1 MTNKTAPKKKH
12 HPATAPQSAPKH
24 AELVDTPLSWAYP
37 FTSADKSDATD
48 PMTYFKALAKCGTG
62 FYPLGIS
69 GMWHGGVH
77 FDEGS
82 AQMLKQ
88 DSGVRAIADGKI
100 VAYRLNTQYEETKY
114 PNNTSAHFSTGFV
127 LVRHELKLPPKP
139 APKEPAKPAAPAS
152 APAPAS
158 TTAAPPTPASAPAD
172 NPAPSSKPANDKP
185 LVFFS
190 LYMHTMD
197 WASYQKA
204 IEQAKSNPKPDPALP
219 APMSYWEGDRYY
231 RVGSKA
237 KDKQAI
243 PKPKAPVP
251 PAKRTDGADDLPI
264 NNTNESAPPPADT
277 DQDVALPPPETGL
290 NIRELPSGK
299 SKIIGVLP
307 TGAEIIAGEGDPAHP
322 DWIKIKSIKSGT
334 VLSAEVGK
342 PVSPQAQW
350 SYVFKGELDAVVDPQ
365 PLDTVVI
372 LKEPQRVKAGEV
384 IAHVGQYQWPMRAST
399 IPPKPNYPMLHL
411 EVFAGP
417 DLKDFI
423 DRSRAR
429 AKELD
434 EKNKPLLEIEP
445 GAKLVSDIPAPD
457 QKLTQSGLKLVPI
470 GDGKG
475 SRWIKVQPN
484 SVTNVPAKGKQKA
497 QQKLAPVGNPLWV
510 ESSLANTISTANVA
524 GWQNFPLDV
533 SKASGPGADFRNVLR
548 RTELDKLGEG
558 NVAVDD
564 KGHHWWNIT
573 VGSKDGSG
581 LIGWVCDTDHPHVQ
595 LRSPWE
601 WPGFELVDNGS
612 VSPADMFKRH
622 IHTTEQYLPDEEG
635 TEFAVE
641 AVKVNAGELITK
653 IEQAID
659 TDHDGKVTAQ
669 ELKHALETQW
679 MAEAVSHLVVRN
691 ETEWGGGLSKWEELT
706 PLMQKQTEL
715 WKTELDRLAK
725 LQWWDQIKG
734 VDGFPTDL
742 SPWHLHPIGLIGNF
756 LVSGGCNCTGSRLEL
771 SSMRKIATACGDA
784 KINEYLDP
792 INQALVDYKIDAC
805 MQRAYFISQILTE
818 SGEFRYTREISKN
831 NAPLEYDPWR
841 GRGLIQLTHKEN
853 YTAYQDYSHED
864 VTSGTAAI
872 EKLEK
877 TPHSVLSAA
886 WFFVIHVG
894 LLKPSEEDDLIWV
907 SRIINGGFNG
917 YNERLK
923 YLNRAIKAWGIES
936 CAKLNRAGVYR
947 FEESRAYNEKRA
959 SFGWGHWHDP
969 GSAVSGTEKDKD
981 EAIKGF
987 RRYLDLDDAA
997 GKPVDKHGKPKD
1009 QNWYHIAIVRPH
1021 AEARLAAL
1029 MAS

>member
-1 MTNKTAPKKKH
+1 MSKTDSKKKH
-12 HPATAPQSAPKH
+12 HPPAAPKPAQKP
-24 AELVDTPLSWAYP
+24 AEPADTPLNWAYP
-37 FTSADKSDATD
+37 FTPVGKADATD
-48 PMTYFKALAKCGTG
+48 PMTYFKALAKSENG
-62 FYPLGIS
+62 FYPLGAS

-77 FDEGS
+77 FSHGS
-82 AQMLKQ
+82 AEMLNQ

-100 VAYRLNTQYEETKY
+100 VAYRLNTKYEETTY
-114 PNNTSAHFSTGFV
+114 PDKTLAHYSTGFV

-139 APKEPAKPAAPAS
+139 APNQPSQPAS

-158 TTAAPPTPASAPAD
+158 GTATPPTPAPPDSAPA
-172 NPAPSSKPANDKP
+172 NSKPANDKP

-197 WASYQKA
+197 WETYRKA
-204 IEQAKSNPKPDPALP
+204 IEQAKSNPHPDPALP
-219 APMSYWEGDRYY
+219 VPMSYWEGERYY
-231 RVGSKA
+231 RVGDKA
-237 KDKQAI
+237 KDKQSL
-243 PKPKAPVP
+243 PKPKAPAQ
-251 PAKRTDGADDLPI
+251 PAGASDDPFGNPALPDYHLDDLPSVDP
-264 NNTNESAPPPADT
+264 EPGLPP
-277 DQDVALPPPETGL
+277 PPPETGL
-290 NIRELPSGK
+290 NIRDLPKGK
-299 SKIIGVLP
+299 VIGVLP
-307 TGAEIIAGEGDPAHP
+307 KGAEVIAGEGDPAHP
-322 DWIKIKSIKSGT
+322 DWIKIKAVKSGT
-334 VLSAEVGK
+334 ILPAVVGQ
-342 PVSPQAQW
+342 PVSPQAPW
-350 SYVFKGELDAVVDPQ
+350 GYLFKAELDAVVDPK
-365 PLDTVVI
+365 PLDSVVI
-372 LKEPQRVKAGEV
+372 LKEPHPVKAGEV
-384 IAHVGQYQWPMRAST
+384 IAHVGQYQWPMKASP

-411 EVFAGP
+411 EVFAGQ

-429 AKELD
+429 AKELN

-445 GAKLVSDIPAPD
+445 GAKLVSEIPAPD

-470 GDGKG
+470 GDAKG

-581 LIGWVCDTDHPHVQ
+581 LTGWVCDTDHPHVQ

-622 IHTTEQYLPDEEG
+622 IHTTEQYLPGEEG
-635 TEFAVE
+635 TEFAME

-756 LVSGGCNCTGSRLEL
+756 TGCSAKCKTNVLDFLTTEGMFYASVEGFHLILDSEGFGEIPYVPKNSQSSGVTIGYGYDLGQQTEAMVRSDFDGFFTEDEITRLLTALGKRGDEARKFIPSLADIKISEPKALEMAKRVKKRYAQFTVDAFPGTTKLHPHCQGALLSLVYNRGAQLEDKPGQKSRAH
-771 SSMRKIATACGDA
+771 MRNI
-784 KINEYLDP
+784 
-792 INQALVDYKIDAC
+792 
-805 MQRAYFISQILTE
+805 R
-818 SGEFRYTREISKN
+818 
-831 NAPLEYDPWR
+831 
-841 GRGLIQLTHKEN
+841 
-853 YTAYQDYSHED
+853 
-864 VTSGTAAI
+864 AAI
-872 EKLEK
+872 ENKNLPEVAVQLRAMK
-877 TPHSVLSAA
+877 VL
-886 WFFVIHVG
+886 WEGTGNDG
-894 LLKPSEEDDLIWV
+894 LLKRREKEAVL
-907 SRIINGGFNG
+907 
-917 YNERLK
+917 
-923 YLNRAIKAWGIES
+923 
-936 CAKLNRAGVYR
+936 
-947 FEESRAYNEKRA
+947 FE
-959 SFGWGHWHDP
+959 
-969 GSAVSGTEKDKD
+969 
-981 EAIKGF
+981 KGMTCDCW
-987 RRYLDLDDAA
+987 R
-997 GKPVDKHGKPKD
+997 
-1009 QNWYHIAIVRPH
+1009 
-1021 AEARLAAL
+1021 
-1029 MAS
+1029 

>member
-1 MTNKTAPKKKH
+1 MTKTTHKKKH
-12 HPATAPQSAPKH
+12 HPAAAPHPAAKP
-24 AELVDTPLSWAYP
+24 AEPVDTPLSWAYP
-37 FTSADKSDATD
+37 FTPADKSDAAD
-48 PMTYFKALAKCGTG
+48 PMTYFKALAKSATG
-62 FYPLGIS
+62 FYPLGVS

-77 FDEGS
+77 FDDGS
-82 AQMLKQ
+82 AQMLKL
-88 DSGVRAIADGKI
+88 DGGVHAIADGKI
-100 VAYRLNTQYEETKY
+100 VAYRLNTKYEETKY
-114 PNNTSAHFSTGFV
+114 PNNSLAHFSTGFV

-139 APKEPAKPAAPAS
+139 APKEPAKPAPASAPAS

-158 TTAAPPTPASAPAD
+158 TTAAPAPASAPAA
-172 NPAPSSKPANDKP
+172 PAPSDSKPANDKP

-231 RVGSKA
+231 RVGNKA

-264 NNTNESAPPPADT
+264 NNTNDSAPPPADT
-277 DQDVALPPPETGL
+277 DQDVALPPAETGL
-290 NIRELPSGK
+290 NIRELPNGK

-372 LKEPQRVKAGEV
+372 LKEPQDVKAGEV
-384 IAHVGQYQWPMRAST
+384 VAHVGQYQWPMKASP

-429 AKELD
+429 AKELN
-434 EKNKPLLEIEP
+434 EKNKQLLEIEP
-445 GAKLVSDIPAPD
+445 GAKLVSEIPAPD

-470 GDGKG
+470 GDAKG

-497 QQKLAPVGNPLWV
+497 KQKLASVGNPLWV
-510 ESSLANTISTANVA
+510 ESNLANTISTANVA

-564 KGHHWWNIT
+564 KGHHWWNVT

-581 LIGWVCDTDHPHVQ
+581 LTGWACDTDHPHVQ

-635 TEFAVE
+635 AEFAVE

-679 MAEAVSHLVVRN
+679 MAEAVSHLIVRN

-734 VDGFPTDL
+734 VDGFPTDR

-756 LVSGGCNCTGSRLEL
+756 TGCSEKCKTNVLDFLTTEGMFYSSVEGFHLILDSEGFGEIPYVPKNSQSSGVTIGYGYDLGQQTEAMVRSDFDGFFTEDEITRLL
-771 SSMRKIATACGDA
+771 TALGKQGDA
-784 KINEYLDP
+784 ARKFIPSLSDIKISEP
-792 INQALVDYKIDAC
+792 KALEMAKRVKKRYAQFTVDAFPGTTKLHPHCQGALLSLVYNRGAQLEDKLG
-805 MQRAYFISQILTE
+805 QKSRAHMRNI
-818 SGEFRYTREISKN
+818 R
-831 NAPLEYDPWR
+831 
-841 GRGLIQLTHKEN
+841 
-853 YTAYQDYSHED
+853 
-864 VTSGTAAI
+864 AAI
-872 EKLEK
+872 ENKNLPEVAVQLRAMK
-877 TPHSVLSAA
+877 VL
-886 WFFVIHVG
+886 WEGTGNDG
-894 LLKPSEEDDLIWV
+894 LLKRREKEAVL
-907 SRIINGGFNG
+907 
-917 YNERLK
+917 
-923 YLNRAIKAWGIES
+923 
-936 CAKLNRAGVYR
+936 
-947 FEESRAYNEKRA
+947 FE
-959 SFGWGHWHDP
+959 
-969 GSAVSGTEKDKD
+969 
-981 EAIKGF
+981 KGMTCDCW
-987 RRYLDLDDAA
+987 R
-997 GKPVDKHGKPKD
+997 
-1009 QNWYHIAIVRPH
+1009 
-1021 AEARLAAL
+1021 
-1029 MAS
+1029 

>member
-1 MTNKTAPKKKH
+1 MTKTTHKKKH
-12 HPATAPQSAPKH
+12 HPAAAPHPAAKP
-24 AELVDTPLSWAYP
+24 AEPVDTPLSWAYP
-37 FTSADKSDATD
+37 FTPADKSDAAD
-48 PMTYFKALAKCGTG
+48 PMTYFKALAKSATG
-62 FYPLGIS
+62 FYPLGVS

-77 FDEGS
+77 FDDGS
-82 AQMLKQ
+82 AQMLKL
-88 DSGVRAIADGKI
+88 DGGVHAIADGKI
-100 VAYRLNTQYEETKY
+100 VAYRLNTKYEETKY
-114 PNNTSAHFSTGFV
+114 PNNSLAHFSTGFV

-139 APKEPAKPAAPAS
+139 APKEPAKPAPALAPAS

-158 TTAAPPTPASAPAD
+158 TTAAPAPASAPAA
-172 NPAPSSKPANDKP
+172 PAPSDSKPANDKP

-231 RVGSKA
+231 RVGNKA

-264 NNTNESAPPPADT
+264 NNTNDSAPPPADT
-277 DQDVALPPPETGL
+277 DQDVALPPAETGL
-290 NIRELPSGK
+290 NIRELPNGK

-372 LKEPQRVKAGEV
+372 LKEPQDVKAGEV
-384 IAHVGQYQWPMRAST
+384 VAHVGQYQWPMKASP

-429 AKELD
+429 AKELN
-434 EKNKPLLEIEP
+434 EKNKQLLEIEP
-445 GAKLVSDIPAPD
+445 GAKLVSEIPAPD

-470 GDGKG
+470 GDAKG

-497 QQKLAPVGNPLWV
+497 KQKLASVGNPLWV
-510 ESSLANTISTANVA
+510 ESNLANTISTANVA

-564 KGHHWWNIT
+564 KGHHWWNVT

-581 LIGWVCDTDHPHVQ
+581 LTGWACDTDHPHVQ

-612 VSPADMFKRH
+612 ASPADMFKRH

-635 TEFAVE
+635 AEFAVE

-679 MAEAVSHLVVRN
+679 MAEAVSHLIVRN

-756 LVSGGCNCTGSRLEL
+756 TGCSAKCKTNVLDFLTTEGMFYSSVEGFHLILDSEGFGEIPYVPKNSQSSGVTIGYGYDLGQQTEAMVRSDFDGFFAEDEITRLL
-771 SSMRKIATACGDA
+771 TALGKQGDA
-784 KINEYLDP
+784 ARKFIPSLSDIKISEP
-792 INQALVDYKIDAC
+792 KALEMAKRVKKRYAQFTVDAFPGTTKLHPHCQGALLSLVYNRGAQLEDKPG
-805 MQRAYFISQILTE
+805 QKSRAHMRNI
-818 SGEFRYTREISKN
+818 R
-831 NAPLEYDPWR
+831 
-841 GRGLIQLTHKEN
+841 
-853 YTAYQDYSHED
+853 
-864 VTSGTAAI
+864 AAI
-872 EKLEK
+872 ENKNLPEVAVQLRAMK
-877 TPHSVLSAA
+877 VL
-886 WFFVIHVG
+886 WEGTGNDG
-894 LLKPSEEDDLIWV
+894 LLKRREKEAVL
-907 SRIINGGFNG
+907 
-917 YNERLK
+917 
-923 YLNRAIKAWGIES
+923 
-936 CAKLNRAGVYR
+936 
-947 FEESRAYNEKRA
+947 FE
-959 SFGWGHWHDP
+959 
-969 GSAVSGTEKDKD
+969 
-981 EAIKGF
+981 KGMTCDCW
-987 RRYLDLDDAA
+987 R
-997 GKPVDKHGKPKD
+997 
-1009 QNWYHIAIVRPH
+1009 
-1021 AEARLAAL
+1021 
-1029 MAS
+1029 

>member
-1 MTNKTAPKKKH
+1 MTKTTHKKKH
-12 HPATAPQSAPKH
+12 HPAAAPHPAAKP
-24 AELVDTPLSWAYP
+24 AEPVDTPLSWAYP
-37 FTSADKSDATD
+37 FTPADKSDAAD
-48 PMTYFKALAKCGTG
+48 PMTYFKALAKSATG
-62 FYPLGIS
+62 FYPLGVS

-77 FDEGS
+77 FDDGS
-82 AQMLKQ
+82 AQMLKL
-88 DSGVRAIADGKI
+88 DGGVHAIADGKI
-100 VAYRLNTQYEETKY
+100 VAYRLNTKYEETKY
-114 PNNTSAHFSTGFV
+114 PNNSLAHFSTGFV

-139 APKEPAKPAAPAS
+139 APKEPAKPAPALAPAS

-158 TTAAPPTPASAPAD
+158 TTAAPAPASAPAA
-172 NPAPSSKPANDKP
+172 PAPSDSKPANDKP

-231 RVGSKA
+231 RVGNKA

-264 NNTNESAPPPADT
+264 NNTNDSAPPPADT
-277 DQDVALPPPETGL
+277 DQDVALPPAETGL
-290 NIRELPSGK
+290 NIRELPNGK

-372 LKEPQRVKAGEV
+372 LKEPQDVKAGEV
-384 IAHVGQYQWPMRAST
+384 VAHVGQYQWPMKASP

-429 AKELD
+429 AKELN
-434 EKNKPLLEIEP
+434 EKNKQLLEIEP
-445 GAKLVSDIPAPD
+445 GAKLVSEIPAPD

-470 GDGKG
+470 GDAKG

-497 QQKLAPVGNPLWV
+497 KQKLASVGNPLWV
-510 ESSLANTISTANVA
+510 ESNLANTISTANVA

-548 RTELDKLGEG
+548 RPELDKLGEG

-564 KGHHWWNIT
+564 KGHHWWNVT

-581 LIGWVCDTDHPHVQ
+581 LTGWACDTDHPHVQ

-612 VSPADMFKRH
+612 ASPADMFKRH

-635 TEFAVE
+635 AEFAVE

-679 MAEAVSHLVVRN
+679 MAEAVSHLIVRN

-756 LVSGGCNCTGSRLEL
+756 TGCSAKCKTNVLDFLTTEGMFYSSVEGFHLILDSEGFGEIPYVPKNSQSSGVTIGYGYDLGQQTEAMVRSDFDGFFAEDEITRLL
-771 SSMRKIATACGDA
+771 TALGKQGDA
-784 KINEYLDP
+784 ARKFIPSLSDIKISEP
-792 INQALVDYKIDAC
+792 KALEMAKRVKKRYAQFTVDAFPGTTKLHPHCQGALLSLVYNRGAQLEDKPG
-805 MQRAYFISQILTE
+805 QKSRAHMRNI
-818 SGEFRYTREISKN
+818 R
-831 NAPLEYDPWR
+831 
-841 GRGLIQLTHKEN
+841 
-853 YTAYQDYSHED
+853 
-864 VTSGTAAI
+864 AAI
-872 EKLEK
+872 ENKNLPEVAVQLRAMK
-877 TPHSVLSAA
+877 VL
-886 WFFVIHVG
+886 WEGTGNDG
-894 LLKPSEEDDLIWV
+894 LLKRREKEAVL
-907 SRIINGGFNG
+907 
-917 YNERLK
+917 
-923 YLNRAIKAWGIES
+923 
-936 CAKLNRAGVYR
+936 
-947 FEESRAYNEKRA
+947 FE
-959 SFGWGHWHDP
+959 
-969 GSAVSGTEKDKD
+969 
-981 EAIKGF
+981 KGMTCDCW
-987 RRYLDLDDAA
+987 R
-997 GKPVDKHGKPKD
+997 
-1009 QNWYHIAIVRPH
+1009 
-1021 AEARLAAL
+1021 
-1029 MAS
+1029 

>member
-1 MTNKTAPKKKH
+1 N
-12 HPATAPQSAPKH
+12 
-24 AELVDTPLSWAYP
+24 
-37 FTSADKSDATD
+37 
-48 PMTYFKALAKCGTG
+48 G
-62 FYPLGIS
+62 FYPLGAS

-77 FDEGS
+77 FSHGS
-82 AQMLKQ
+82 AEMLNQ

-100 VAYRLNTQYEETKY
+100 VAYRLNTKYEETTY
-114 PNNTSAHFSTGFV
+114 PDKTLAHYSTGFV

-139 APKEPAKPAAPAS
+139 APNQPSQPAS

-158 TTAAPPTPASAPAD
+158 GTATPPTPTPPDSTPA
-172 NPAPSSKPANDKP
+172 NSKPASDKP

-197 WASYQKA
+197 WETYRKA
-204 IEQAKSNPKPDPALP
+204 IEQAKSNPRPDPALP
-219 APMSYWEGDRYY
+219 VPMSYWEGERYY
-231 RVGSKA
+231 RVGDKA
-237 KDKQAI
+237 KDKQSL
-243 PKPKAPVP
+243 PKPKAPAQ
-251 PAKRTDGADDLPI
+251 PAGASDDPFGNPALPDYHLDDLPSVDP
-264 NNTNESAPPPADT
+264 EPGLPP
-277 DQDVALPPPETGL
+277 PPPETGL
-290 NIRELPSGK
+290 NIRDLPKGK
-299 SKIIGVLP
+299 VIGVLP
-307 TGAEIIAGEGDPAHP
+307 KGAEVIAGEGDPAHP
-322 DWIKIKSIKSGT
+322 DWIKIKAVKSGT
-334 VLSAEVGK
+334 ILPAVVGQ
-342 PVSPQAQW
+342 PVSPQAPW
-350 SYVFKGELDAVVDPQ
+350 GYLFKAELDAVVDPK
-365 PLDTVVI
+365 PLDSVVI
-372 LKEPQRVKAGEV
+372 LKEPHPVKAGEV
-384 IAHVGQYQWPMRAST
+384 IAHVGQYQWPMKASP

-429 AKELD
+429 AKELN

-445 GAKLVSDIPAPD
+445 GAKLVSEIPAPD

-470 GDGKG
+470 GDAKG

-581 LIGWVCDTDHPHVQ
+581 LTGWVCDTDHPHVQ

-622 IHTTEQYLPDEEG
+622 IHTTEQYLPGEEG
-635 TEFAVE
+635 TEFAME

-756 LVSGGCNCTGSRLEL
+756 TGCSAKCKTNVLDFLTTEGMFYASVEGFHLILDSEGFGEIPYVPKNSQSSGVTIGYGYDLGQQTEAMVRSDFDGFFTEDEITRLLTALGKRGDEARKFIPSLTDIKISEPKALEMAKRVKKRYAQFTVDAFPGTAKLHPHCQGALLSLVYNRGAQLEDKPGQKSRAH
-771 SSMRKIATACGDA
+771 MRNI
-784 KINEYLDP
+784 
-792 INQALVDYKIDAC
+792 
-805 MQRAYFISQILTE
+805 R
-818 SGEFRYTREISKN
+818 
-831 NAPLEYDPWR
+831 
-841 GRGLIQLTHKEN
+841 
-853 YTAYQDYSHED
+853 
-864 VTSGTAAI
+864 AAI
-872 EKLEK
+872 ENKNLPEVAVQLRAMK
-877 TPHSVLSAA
+877 VL
-886 WFFVIHVG
+886 WEGTGNDG
-894 LLKPSEEDDLIWV
+894 LLKRREKEAVL
-907 SRIINGGFNG
+907 
-917 YNERLK
+917 
-923 YLNRAIKAWGIES
+923 
-936 CAKLNRAGVYR
+936 
-947 FEESRAYNEKRA
+947 FE
-959 SFGWGHWHDP
+959 
-969 GSAVSGTEKDKD
+969 
-981 EAIKGF
+981 KGMTCDCW
-987 RRYLDLDDAA
+987 R
-997 GKPVDKHGKPKD
+997 
-1009 QNWYHIAIVRPH
+1009 
-1021 AEARLAAL
+1021 
-1029 MAS
+1029 

>member
-1 MTNKTAPKKKH
+1 MTKTTHKKKH
-12 HPATAPQSAPKH
+12 HPAAAPHPAARP
-24 AELVDTPLSWAYP
+24 AEPVDTPLSWAYP
-37 FTSADKSDATD
+37 FTPADKSDAAD
-48 PMTYFKALAKCGTG
+48 PMTYFKALAKSATG
-62 FYPLGIS
+62 FYPLGVS

-77 FDEGS
+77 FDDGS
-82 AQMLKQ
+82 AQMLKL
-88 DSGVRAIADGKI
+88 DSGVHAIADGKI
-100 VAYRLNTQYEETKY
+100 VAYRLNTKYEETTY
-114 PNNTSAHFSTGFV
+114 PDKTLAHYSTGFV

-139 APKEPAKPAAPAS
+139 APNQPSQPAS

-158 TTAAPPTPASAPAD
+158 GTATPPTPAPPDSAPA
-172 NPAPSSKPANDKP
+172 NSKPANDKP

-197 WASYQKA
+197 WETYRKA
-204 IEQAKSNPKPDPALP
+204 IEQAKSNPHPDPALP
-219 APMSYWEGDRYY
+219 VPMSYWEGERYY
-231 RVGSKA
+231 RVGDKA
-237 KDKQAI
+237 KDKQSL
-243 PKPKAPVP
+243 PKPKAPGQ
-251 PAKRTDGADDLPI
+251 PAGASDDPFGNPALPDYHLDDLPSVDP
-264 NNTNESAPPPADT
+264 EPGLPP
-277 DQDVALPPPETGL
+277 PPPETGL
-290 NIRELPSGK
+290 NIRDLPKGK
-299 SKIIGVLP
+299 VIGVLP
-307 TGAEIIAGEGDPAHP
+307 KGAEVIAGEGDPAHP
-322 DWIKIKSIKSGT
+322 DWIKIKAVKSGT
-334 VLSAEVGK
+334 ILPAVVGQ
-342 PVSPQAQW
+342 PVSPQAPW
-350 SYVFKGELDAVVDPQ
+350 GYLFKAELDAVVDPK
-365 PLDTVVI
+365 PLDSVVI
-372 LKEPQRVKAGEV
+372 LKEPHPVKAGEV
-384 IAHVGQYQWPMRAST
+384 IAHVGQYQWPMKASP

-411 EVFAGP
+411 EVFAGQ

-429 AKELD
+429 AKELN

-445 GAKLVSDIPAPD
+445 GAKLVSEIPAPD

-470 GDGKG
+470 GDAKG

-581 LIGWVCDTDHPHVQ
+581 LTGWVCDTDHPHVQ

-622 IHTTEQYLPDEEG
+622 IHTTEQYLPGEEG
-635 TEFAVE
+635 TEFAME

-756 LVSGGCNCTGSRLEL
+756 TGCSAKCKTNVLDFLTTEGMFYASVEGFHLILDSEGFGEIPYVPKNSQSSGVTIGYGYDLGQQTEAMVRSDFDGFFTEDEITRLLTALGKRGDEARKFIPSLADIKISEPKALEMAKRVKKRYAQFTVDAFPGTTKLHPHCQGALLSLVYNRGAQLEDKPGQKSRAH
-771 SSMRKIATACGDA
+771 MRNI
-784 KINEYLDP
+784 
-792 INQALVDYKIDAC
+792 
-805 MQRAYFISQILTE
+805 R
-818 SGEFRYTREISKN
+818 
-831 NAPLEYDPWR
+831 
-841 GRGLIQLTHKEN
+841 
-853 YTAYQDYSHED
+853 
-864 VTSGTAAI
+864 AAI
-872 EKLEK
+872 ENKNLPEVAVQLRAMK
-877 TPHSVLSAA
+877 VL
-886 WFFVIHVG
+886 WEGTGNDG
-894 LLKPSEEDDLIWV
+894 LLKRREKEAVL
-907 SRIINGGFNG
+907 
-917 YNERLK
+917 
-923 YLNRAIKAWGIES
+923 
-936 CAKLNRAGVYR
+936 
-947 FEESRAYNEKRA
+947 FE
-959 SFGWGHWHDP
+959 
-969 GSAVSGTEKDKD
+969 
-981 EAIKGF
+981 KGMTCDCW
-987 RRYLDLDDAA
+987 R
-997 GKPVDKHGKPKD
+997 
-1009 QNWYHIAIVRPH
+1009 
-1021 AEARLAAL
+1021 
-1029 MAS
+1029 

>member
-1 MTNKTAPKKKH
+1 MTKTTHKKKH
-12 HPATAPQSAPKH
+12 HPAAAPHPAAKP
-24 AELVDTPLSWAYP
+24 AEPVDTPLSWSYP
-37 FTSADKSDATD
+37 FTPADKSDVAD
-48 PMTYFKALAKCGTG
+48 PTTYFKALAKSATG
-62 FYPLGIS
+62 FYPLGVS

-77 FDEGS
+77 FDDGS
-82 AQMLKQ
+82 AQMLKL
-88 DSGVRAIADGKI
+88 DSGVHAIADGKI
-100 VAYRLNTQYEETKY
+100 VAYRLNTKYEETTY
-114 PNNTSAHFSTGFV
+114 PNNRLAHFSTGFV

-139 APKEPAKPAAPAS
+139 APKEPPKPAAAPAS
-152 APAPAS
+152 APASAPVPAS
-158 TTAAPPTPASAPAD
+158 TTAAPAPASAPAT
-172 NPAPSSKPANDKP
+172 PAPSDSKPANDKP

-219 APMSYWEGDRYY
+219 VPMSYWEGERYY

-251 PAKRTDGADDLPI
+251 PAKHTDGADDLPI
-264 NNTNESAPPPADT
+264 NNANENVPPPADT

-350 SYVFKGELDAVVDPQ
+350 SYVFKGELDVVVDPQ

-372 LKEPQRVKAGEV
+372 LKEPQHVKAGEV
-384 IAHVGQYQWPMRAST
+384 VAHVGQYQWPMKASP

-429 AKELD
+429 AKELN
-434 EKNKPLLEIEP
+434 EKNKQLLEIEP
-445 GAKLVSDIPAPD
+445 GAKLVSEIPAPD

-470 GDGKG
+470 GDAKG

-510 ESSLANTISTANVA
+510 ESSLANTISTTNVA

-581 LIGWVCDTDHPHVQ
+581 LTGWVCDTDHPHVQ

-601 WPGFELVDNGS
+601 WPGFELVDNGG

-622 IHTTEQYLPDEEG
+622 IHTTGQYLPDEEG

-641 AVKVNAGELITK
+641 AVKVNAGEFITK

-691 ETEWGGGLSKWEELT
+691 ETEWGGGLGKWEELT

-756 LVSGGCNCTGSRLEL
+756 TGCSAKCKTNVLDFLTTEGMFYASVEGFHLILDSEGFGEIPYVPKNSQSSGVTIGYGYDLGQQTEAMVRSDLDGFFTEDEITRLL
-771 SSMRKIATACGDA
+771 TALGKRGDA
-784 KINEYLDP
+784 ASKFIPSFADIKISEP
-792 INQALVDYKIDAC
+792 KALEMAKRVKKRYAQFTVDAFPGTTKLHPHCQGALLSLVYNRGAQLEDKPG
-805 MQRAYFISQILTE
+805 QKSRAHMRNI
-818 SGEFRYTREISKN
+818 R
-831 NAPLEYDPWR
+831 
-841 GRGLIQLTHKEN
+841 
-853 YTAYQDYSHED
+853 
-864 VTSGTAAI
+864 AAI
-872 EKLEK
+872 ENKNLPEVAVQLRAMK
-877 TPHSVLSAA
+877 VL
-886 WFFVIHVG
+886 WEGTGNDG
-894 LLKPSEEDDLIWV
+894 LLKRREKEAVL
-907 SRIINGGFNG
+907 
-917 YNERLK
+917 
-923 YLNRAIKAWGIES
+923 
-936 CAKLNRAGVYR
+936 
-947 FEESRAYNEKRA
+947 FE
-959 SFGWGHWHDP
+959 
-969 GSAVSGTEKDKD
+969 
-981 EAIKGF
+981 KGMTCDCW
-987 RRYLDLDDAA
+987 R
-997 GKPVDKHGKPKD
+997 
-1009 QNWYHIAIVRPH
+1009 
-1021 AEARLAAL
+1021 
-1029 MAS
+1029 

>member
-1 MTNKTAPKKKH
+1 MLK
-12 HPATAPQSAPKH
+12 
-24 AELVDTPLSWAYP
+24 LD
-37 FTSADKSDATD
+37 
-48 PMTYFKALAKCGTG
+48 
-62 FYPLGIS
+62 
-69 GMWHGGVH
+69 GGVH
-77 FDEGS
+77 
-82 AQMLKQ
+82 
-88 DSGVRAIADGKI
+88 AIADGKI
-100 VAYRLNTQYEETKY
+100 VAYRLNTKYEETKY
-114 PNNTSAHFSTGFV
+114 PNNSLAHFSTGFV

-139 APKEPAKPAAPAS
+139 APKEPAKPAPALAPAS

-158 TTAAPPTPASAPAD
+158 TTAAPAPAFAPAA
-172 NPAPSSKPANDKP
+172 PAPSDSKPANDKP

-231 RVGSKA
+231 RVGNKA

-264 NNTNESAPPPADT
+264 NNTNDSAPPPADT
-277 DQDVALPPPETGL
+277 DQDVALPPAETGL
-290 NIRELPSGK
+290 NIRELPNGK

-372 LKEPQRVKAGEV
+372 LKEPQDVKAGEV
-384 IAHVGQYQWPMRAST
+384 VAHVGQYQWPMKASP

-429 AKELD
+429 AKELN
-434 EKNKPLLEIEP
+434 EKNKQLLEIEP
-445 GAKLVSDIPAPD
+445 GAKLVSEIPAPD

-470 GDGKG
+470 GDAKG

-497 QQKLAPVGNPLWV
+497 KQKLASVGNPLWV
-510 ESSLANTISTANVA
+510 ESNLANTISTANVA

-564 KGHHWWNIT
+564 KGHHWWNVT

-581 LIGWVCDTDHPHVQ
+581 LTGWACDTDHPHVQ

-612 VSPADMFKRH
+612 ASPADMFKRH

-635 TEFAVE
+635 AEFAVE

-679 MAEAVSHLVVRN
+679 MAEAVSHLIVRN

-756 LVSGGCNCTGSRLEL
+756 TGCSAKCKTNVLDFLTTEGMFYSSVEGFHLILDSEGFGEIPYVPKNSQSSGVTIGYGYDLGQQTEAMVRSDFDGFFAEDEITRLL
-771 SSMRKIATACGDA
+771 TALGKQGDA
-784 KINEYLDP
+784 ARKFIPSLSDIKISEP
-792 INQALVDYKIDAC
+792 KALEMAKRVKKRYAQFTVDAFPGTTKLHPHCQGALLSLVYNRGAQLEDKPG
-805 MQRAYFISQILTE
+805 QKSRAHMRNI
-818 SGEFRYTREISKN
+818 R
-831 NAPLEYDPWR
+831 
-841 GRGLIQLTHKEN
+841 
-853 YTAYQDYSHED
+853 
-864 VTSGTAAI
+864 AAI
-872 EKLEK
+872 ENKNLPEVAVQLRAMK
-877 TPHSVLSAA
+877 VL
-886 WFFVIHVG
+886 WEGTGNDG
-894 LLKPSEEDDLIWV
+894 LLKRREKEAVL
-907 SRIINGGFNG
+907 
-917 YNERLK
+917 
-923 YLNRAIKAWGIES
+923 
-936 CAKLNRAGVYR
+936 
-947 FEESRAYNEKRA
+947 FE
-959 SFGWGHWHDP
+959 
-969 GSAVSGTEKDKD
+969 
-981 EAIKGF
+981 KGMTCDCW
-987 RRYLDLDDAA
+987 R
-997 GKPVDKHGKPKD
+997 
-1009 QNWYHIAIVRPH
+1009 
-1021 AEARLAAL
+1021 
-1029 MAS
+1029 

>member
-1 MTNKTAPKKKH
+1 M
-12 HPATAPQSAPKH
+12 
-24 AELVDTPLSWAYP
+24 VYP
-37 FTSADKSDATD
+37 FTPADKSDVAD
-48 PMTYFKALAKCGTG
+48 PTTYFKALAKSATG
-62 FYPLGIS
+62 FYPLGVS

-77 FDEGS
+77 FDDGS
-82 AQMLKQ
+82 AQMLKL
-88 DSGVRAIADGKI
+88 DSGVHAIADGKI
-100 VAYRLNTQYEETKY
+100 VAYRLNTKYEETKY
-114 PNNTSAHFSTGFV
+114 PNNRLAHFSTGFV

-139 APKEPAKPAAPAS
+139 APKEPPKPAAAPAS
-152 APAPAS
+152 APASAPVPAS
-158 TTAAPPTPASAPAD
+158 TTAAPAPASAPAT
-172 NPAPSSKPANDKP
+172 PAPSDSKPANDKP

-219 APMSYWEGDRYY
+219 VPMSYWEGERYY

-264 NNTNESAPPPADT
+264 NNANENVPPPADT

-350 SYVFKGELDAVVDPQ
+350 SYVFKGELDVVVDPQ

-372 LKEPQRVKAGEV
+372 LKEPQHVKAGEV
-384 IAHVGQYQWPMRAST
+384 VAHVGQYQWPMKASP

-429 AKELD
+429 AKELN
-434 EKNKPLLEIEP
+434 EKNKQLLEIEP
-445 GAKLVSDIPAPD
+445 GAKLVSEIPAPD

-470 GDGKG
+470 GDAKG

-510 ESSLANTISTANVA
+510 ESSLANTISTTNVA

-581 LIGWVCDTDHPHVQ
+581 LTGWVCDTDHPHVQ

-601 WPGFELVDNGS
+601 WPGFELVDNGG

-622 IHTTEQYLPDEEG
+622 IHTTGQYLPDEEG

-641 AVKVNAGELITK
+641 AVKVNAGEFITK

-691 ETEWGGGLSKWEELT
+691 ETEWGGGLGKWEELT

-756 LVSGGCNCTGSRLEL
+756 TGCSAKCKTNVLDFLTTEGMFYASVEGFHLILDSEGFGEIPYVPKNSQSSGVTIGYGYDLGQQTEAMVRSDLDGFFTEDEITRLL
-771 SSMRKIATACGDA
+771 TALGKRGDA
-784 KINEYLDP
+784 ASKFIPSFADIKISEP
-792 INQALVDYKIDAC
+792 KALEMAKRVKKRYAQFTVDAFPGTTKLHPHCQGALLSLVYNRGAQLEDKPG
-805 MQRAYFISQILTE
+805 QKSRAHMRNI
-818 SGEFRYTREISKN
+818 R
-831 NAPLEYDPWR
+831 
-841 GRGLIQLTHKEN
+841 
-853 YTAYQDYSHED
+853 
-864 VTSGTAAI
+864 AAI
-872 EKLEK
+872 ENKNLPEVAVQLRAMK
-877 TPHSVLSAA
+877 VL
-886 WFFVIHVG
+886 WEGTGNDG
-894 LLKPSEEDDLIWV
+894 LLKRREKEAVL
-907 SRIINGGFNG
+907 
-917 YNERLK
+917 
-923 YLNRAIKAWGIES
+923 
-936 CAKLNRAGVYR
+936 
-947 FEESRAYNEKRA
+947 FE
-959 SFGWGHWHDP
+959 
-969 GSAVSGTEKDKD
+969 
-981 EAIKGF
+981 KGMTCDCW
-987 RRYLDLDDAA
+987 R
-997 GKPVDKHGKPKD
+997 
-1009 QNWYHIAIVRPH
+1009 
-1021 AEARLAAL
+1021 
-1029 MAS
+1029 

>member
-1 MTNKTAPKKKH
+1 MTKTPHKKKH
-12 HPATAPQSAPKH
+12 HPAAAPHPAAKP
-24 AELVDTPLSWAYP
+24 AEPVDTPLSWAYP
-37 FTSADKSDATD
+37 FTPADKSDAAD
-48 PMTYFKALAKCGTG
+48 PMTYFRALAKSATG
-62 FYPLGIS
+62 FYPLGVS

-77 FDEGS
+77 FDDGS
-82 AQMLKQ
+82 AQMLKL
-88 DSGVRAIADGKI
+88 DGGVHAIADGKI
-100 VAYRLNTQYEETKY
+100 VAYRLNTKYEETKY
-114 PNNTSAHFSTGFV
+114 PNNSLAHFSTGFV

-139 APKEPAKPAAPAS
+139 APKEPAKPAPASTPASAPAS

-158 TTAAPPTPASAPAD
+158 TTAAPAPASAPAA
-172 NPAPSSKPANDKP
+172 PAPSDSKPANDKA

-219 APMSYWEGDRYY
+219 VPMSYWEGERYY

-290 NIRELPSGK
+290 NIRELPNGK
-299 SKIIGVLP
+299 SKIVGVLP

-372 LKEPQRVKAGEV
+372 LKEPQHIKAGEV
-384 IAHVGQYQWPMRAST
+384 VAHVGQYQWPMKASP

-429 AKELD
+429 AKELN
-434 EKNKPLLEIEP
+434 EKNKQLLEIEP
-445 GAKLVSDIPAPD
+445 GAKLVSEIPAPD

-470 GDGKG
+470 GDAKG

-756 LVSGGCNCTGSRLEL
+756 TGCSAKCKTDVLDFLTTEGMFYASVEGFHLILDSEGFGEIPYVPKNSQSSGVTIGYGYDLGQQTEAMVRSDLDGFFTEDEITRLL
-771 SSMRKIATACGDA
+771 TALGKRGDA
-784 KINEYLDP
+784 ASKFIPSFADIKISEP
-792 INQALVDYKIDAC
+792 KALEMAKRVKKRYAQFTGDAFPGTTKLHPHC
-805 MQRAYFISQILTE
+805 QGALLSLVYNRGAQLEDKPGQKSRAHMRNI
-818 SGEFRYTREISKN
+818 R
-831 NAPLEYDPWR
+831 
-841 GRGLIQLTHKEN
+841 
-853 YTAYQDYSHED
+853 
-864 VTSGTAAI
+864 AAI
-872 EKLEK
+872 ENKNLPEVAVQLRAMK
-877 TPHSVLSAA
+877 VL
-886 WFFVIHVG
+886 WEGTGNDG
-894 LLKPSEEDDLIWV
+894 LLKRREKEAVL
-907 SRIINGGFNG
+907 
-917 YNERLK
+917 
-923 YLNRAIKAWGIES
+923 
-936 CAKLNRAGVYR
+936 
-947 FEESRAYNEKRA
+947 FE
-959 SFGWGHWHDP
+959 
-969 GSAVSGTEKDKD
+969 
-981 EAIKGF
+981 KGMTCDCW
-987 RRYLDLDDAA
+987 R
-997 GKPVDKHGKPKD
+997 
-1009 QNWYHIAIVRPH
+1009 
-1021 AEARLAAL
+1021 
-1029 MAS
+1029 

>member
-1 MTNKTAPKKKH
+1 MTKTTHKKKH
-12 HPATAPQSAPKH
+12 HPAAAPHPAARP
-24 AELVDTPLSWAYP
+24 AEPVDTPLSWAYP
-37 FTSADKSDATD
+37 FTPADKSDAAD
-48 PMTYFKALAKCGTG
+48 PMTYFKALAKSATG
-62 FYPLGIS
+62 FYPLGVS

-77 FDEGS
+77 FDDGS
-82 AQMLKQ
+82 AQMLKL
-88 DSGVRAIADGKI
+88 DSGVHAIADGKI
-100 VAYRLNTQYEETKY
+100 VAYRLNTKYEETTY
-114 PNNTSAHFSTGFV
+114 PDKTLAHYSTGFV

-139 APKEPAKPAAPAS
+139 APNQPSQPAS

-158 TTAAPPTPASAPAD
+158 GTATPPTPTPPDSTPA
-172 NPAPSSKPANDKP
+172 NSKPASDKP

-197 WASYQKA
+197 WETYRKA
-204 IEQAKSNPKPDPALP
+204 IEQAKSNPRPDPALP
-219 APMSYWEGDRYY
+219 VPMSYWEGERYY
-231 RVGSKA
+231 RVGDKA
-237 KDKQAI
+237 KDKQSL
-243 PKPKAPVP
+243 PKPKAPAQ
-251 PAKRTDGADDLPI
+251 PAGASDDPFGNPALPDYHLDDLPSVDP
-264 NNTNESAPPPADT
+264 EPGLPP
-277 DQDVALPPPETGL
+277 PPPETGL
-290 NIRELPSGK
+290 NIRDLPKGK
-299 SKIIGVLP
+299 VIGVLP
-307 TGAEIIAGEGDPAHP
+307 KGAEVIAGEGDPAHP
-322 DWIKIKSIKSGT
+322 DWIKIKAVKSGT
-334 VLSAEVGK
+334 ILPAVVGQ
-342 PVSPQAQW
+342 PVSPQAPW
-350 SYVFKGELDAVVDPQ
+350 GYLFKAELDAVVDPK
-365 PLDTVVI
+365 PLDSVVI
-372 LKEPQRVKAGEV
+372 LKEPHPVKAGEV
-384 IAHVGQYQWPMRAST
+384 IAHVGQYQWPMKASP

-429 AKELD
+429 AKELN

-445 GAKLVSDIPAPD
+445 GAKLVSEIPAPD

-470 GDGKG
+470 GDAKG

-581 LIGWVCDTDHPHVQ
+581 LTGWVCDTDHPHVQ

-622 IHTTEQYLPDEEG
+622 IHTTEQYLPGEEG
-635 TEFAVE
+635 TEFAME

-756 LVSGGCNCTGSRLEL
+756 TGCSAKCKTNVLDFLTTEGMFYASVEGFHLILDSEGFGEIPYVPKNSQSSGVTIGYGYDLGQQTEAMVRSDFDGFFTEDEITRLLTALGKRGDEARKFIPSLADIKISEPKALEMAKRVKKRYAQFTVDAFPGTAKLHPHCQGALLSLVYNRGAQLEDKPGQKSRAH
-771 SSMRKIATACGDA
+771 MRNI
-784 KINEYLDP
+784 
-792 INQALVDYKIDAC
+792 
-805 MQRAYFISQILTE
+805 R
-818 SGEFRYTREISKN
+818 
-831 NAPLEYDPWR
+831 
-841 GRGLIQLTHKEN
+841 
-853 YTAYQDYSHED
+853 
-864 VTSGTAAI
+864 AAI
-872 EKLEK
+872 ENKNLPEVAVQLRAMK
-877 TPHSVLSAA
+877 VL
-886 WFFVIHVG
+886 WEGTGNDG
-894 LLKPSEEDDLIWV
+894 LLKRREKEAVL
-907 SRIINGGFNG
+907 
-917 YNERLK
+917 
-923 YLNRAIKAWGIES
+923 
-936 CAKLNRAGVYR
+936 
-947 FEESRAYNEKRA
+947 FE
-959 SFGWGHWHDP
+959 
-969 GSAVSGTEKDKD
+969 
-981 EAIKGF
+981 KGMTCDCW
-987 RRYLDLDDAA
+987 R
-997 GKPVDKHGKPKD
+997 
-1009 QNWYHIAIVRPH
+1009 
-1021 AEARLAAL
+1021 
-1029 MAS
+1029 

>member
-1 MTNKTAPKKKH
+1 MTKTTHKKKH
-12 HPATAPQSAPKH
+12 HPAAAPHPAARP
-24 AELVDTPLSWAYP
+24 AEPVDTPLSWAYP
-37 FTSADKSDATD
+37 FTPADKSDAAD
-48 PMTYFKALAKCGTG
+48 PMTYFKALAKSATG
-62 FYPLGIS
+62 FYPLGVS

-77 FDEGS
+77 FDDGS
-82 AQMLKQ
+82 AQMLKL
-88 DSGVRAIADGKI
+88 DSGVHAIADGKI
-100 VAYRLNTQYEETKY
+100 VAYRLNTKYEETTY
-114 PNNTSAHFSTGFV
+114 PDKTLAHYSTGFV

-139 APKEPAKPAAPAS
+139 APNQPSQPAS

-158 TTAAPPTPASAPAD
+158 GTATPPTPAPPDSAPA
-172 NPAPSSKPANDKP
+172 NSKPANDKP

-197 WASYQKA
+197 WETYRKA
-204 IEQAKSNPKPDPALP
+204 IEQAKSNPHPDPALP
-219 APMSYWEGDRYY
+219 VPMSYWEGERYY
-231 RVGSKA
+231 RVGDKA
-237 KDKQAI
+237 KDKQSL
-243 PKPKAPVP
+243 PKPKAPAQ
-251 PAKRTDGADDLPI
+251 PAGASDDPFGNPALPDYHLDDLPSVDP
-264 NNTNESAPPPADT
+264 EPGLPP
-277 DQDVALPPPETGL
+277 PPPETGL
-290 NIRELPSGK
+290 NIRDLPKGK
-299 SKIIGVLP
+299 VIGVLP
-307 TGAEIIAGEGDPAHP
+307 KGAEVIAGEGDPAHP
-322 DWIKIKSIKSGT
+322 DWIKIKAVKSGT
-334 VLSAEVGK
+334 ILPAVVGQ
-342 PVSPQAQW
+342 PVSPQAPW
-350 SYVFKGELDAVVDPQ
+350 GYLFKAELDAVVDPK
-365 PLDTVVI
+365 PLDSVVI
-372 LKEPQRVKAGEV
+372 LKEPHPVKAGEV
-384 IAHVGQYQWPMRAST
+384 IAHVGQYQWPMKASP

-411 EVFAGP
+411 EVFAGQ

-429 AKELD
+429 AKELN

-445 GAKLVSDIPAPD
+445 GAKLVSEIPAPD

-470 GDGKG
+470 GDAKG

-581 LIGWVCDTDHPHVQ
+581 LTGWVCDTDHPHVQ

-612 VSPADMFKRH
+612 VSPADMLKRH
-622 IHTTEQYLPDEEG
+622 IHTTEQYLPGEEG
-635 TEFAVE
+635 TEFAME

-756 LVSGGCNCTGSRLEL
+756 TGCSAKCKTNVLDFLTTEGMFYASVEGFHLILDSEGFGEIPYVPKNSQSSGVTIGYGYDLGQQTEAMVRSDFDGFFTEDEITRLLTALGKRGDEARKFIPSLADIKISEPKALEMAKRVKKRYAQFTVDAFPGTTKLHPHCQGALLSLVYNRGAQLEDKPGQKSRAH
-771 SSMRKIATACGDA
+771 MRNI
-784 KINEYLDP
+784 
-792 INQALVDYKIDAC
+792 
-805 MQRAYFISQILTE
+805 R
-818 SGEFRYTREISKN
+818 
-831 NAPLEYDPWR
+831 
-841 GRGLIQLTHKEN
+841 
-853 YTAYQDYSHED
+853 
-864 VTSGTAAI
+864 AAI
-872 EKLEK
+872 ENKNLPEVAVQLRAMK
-877 TPHSVLSAA
+877 VL
-886 WFFVIHVG
+886 WEGTGNDG
-894 LLKPSEEDDLIWV
+894 LLKRREKEAVL
-907 SRIINGGFNG
+907 
-917 YNERLK
+917 
-923 YLNRAIKAWGIES
+923 
-936 CAKLNRAGVYR
+936 
-947 FEESRAYNEKRA
+947 FE
-959 SFGWGHWHDP
+959 
-969 GSAVSGTEKDKD
+969 
-981 EAIKGF
+981 KGMTCDCW
-987 RRYLDLDDAA
+987 R
-997 GKPVDKHGKPKD
+997 
-1009 QNWYHIAIVRPH
+1009 
-1021 AEARLAAL
+1021 
-1029 MAS
+1029 

>member
-1 MTNKTAPKKKH
+1 MTKTTHKKKH
-12 HPATAPQSAPKH
+12 HPAAAPHPAAKP
-24 AELVDTPLSWAYP
+24 AEPVDTPLSWAYP
-37 FTSADKSDATD
+37 FTPADKSDAAD
-48 PMTYFKALAKCGTG
+48 PMTYFKALAKSATG
-62 FYPLGIS
+62 FYPLGVS

-77 FDEGS
+77 FDDGS
-82 AQMLKQ
+82 AQMLKL
-88 DSGVRAIADGKI
+88 DGGVHAIADGKI
-100 VAYRLNTQYEETKY
+100 VAYRLNTKYEETKY
-114 PNNTSAHFSTGFV
+114 PNNSLAHFSTGFV

-139 APKEPAKPAAPAS
+139 APKEPAKPAPASAPAS

-158 TTAAPPTPASAPAD
+158 TTAAPAPASAPAA
-172 NPAPSSKPANDKP
+172 PAPSDSKPANDKP

-231 RVGSKA
+231 RVGNKA

-264 NNTNESAPPPADT
+264 NNTNDSAPPPADT
-277 DQDVALPPPETGL
+277 DQDVALPPAETGL
-290 NIRELPSGK
+290 NIRELPNGK

-372 LKEPQRVKAGEV
+372 LKEPQDVKAGEV
-384 IAHVGQYQWPMRAST
+384 VAHVGQYQWPMKASP

-429 AKELD
+429 AKELN
-434 EKNKPLLEIEP
+434 EKNKQLLEIEP
-445 GAKLVSDIPAPD
+445 GAKLVSEIPAPD

-470 GDGKG
+470 GDAKG

-497 QQKLAPVGNPLWV
+497 KQKLASVGNPLWV
-510 ESSLANTISTANVA
+510 ESNLANTISTANVA

-564 KGHHWWNIT
+564 KGHHWWNVT

-581 LIGWVCDTDHPHVQ
+581 LTGWACDTDHPHVQ

-635 TEFAVE
+635 AEFAVE

-679 MAEAVSHLVVRN
+679 MAEAVSHLIVRN

-734 VDGFPTDL
+734 VDGFPTDR

-756 LVSGGCNCTGSRLEL
+756 TGCSEKCKTNVLDFLTTEGMFYSSVEGFHLILDSEGFGEIPYVPKNSQSSGVTIGYGYDLGQQTEAMVRSDFDGFFTEDEITRLL
-771 SSMRKIATACGDA
+771 TALGKQGDA
-784 KINEYLDP
+784 ARKFIPSLSDIKISEP
-792 INQALVDYKIDAC
+792 KALEMAKRVKKRYAQFTVDAFPGTTKLHPHCQGALLSLVYNRGAQLEDKPG
-805 MQRAYFISQILTE
+805 QKSRAHMRNI
-818 SGEFRYTREISKN
+818 R
-831 NAPLEYDPWR
+831 
-841 GRGLIQLTHKEN
+841 
-853 YTAYQDYSHED
+853 
-864 VTSGTAAI
+864 AAI
-872 EKLEK
+872 ENKNLPEVAVQLRAMK
-877 TPHSVLSAA
+877 VL
-886 WFFVIHVG
+886 WEGTGNDG
-894 LLKPSEEDDLIWV
+894 LLKRREKEAVL
-907 SRIINGGFNG
+907 
-917 YNERLK
+917 
-923 YLNRAIKAWGIES
+923 
-936 CAKLNRAGVYR
+936 
-947 FEESRAYNEKRA
+947 FE
-959 SFGWGHWHDP
+959 
-969 GSAVSGTEKDKD
+969 
-981 EAIKGF
+981 KGMTCDCW
-987 RRYLDLDDAA
+987 R
-997 GKPVDKHGKPKD
+997 
-1009 QNWYHIAIVRPH
+1009 
-1021 AEARLAAL
+1021 
-1029 MAS
+1029 